1 MSPSRI
7 YQDEDQQWYFKVR
20 GNQTM
25 GPYPSHADAAHA
37 LNVYVSACRE
47 RVEGRL
53 RWPRF
58 IHPWR
63 FRRADSEPR
72 QA

>member
-1 MSPSRI
+1 
-7 YQDEDQQWYFKVR
+7 
-20 GNQTM
+20 M

-37 LNVYVSACRE
+37 LNIYVSACRE